1 MRTLVQERELKEK
14 KTTQSISRKG
24 NSLDNGGMEFF
35 FGLLKSEMFY
45 EHKEKYK
52 TLEEL
57 EKMIEDHIY
66 YYTNKGIKN
75 RFEQK
80 LVLNQQL

>member
-1 MRTLVQERELKEK
+1 
-14 KTTQSISRKG
+14 
-24 NSLDNGGMEFF
+24 MEFF

-45 EHKEKYK
+45 EYKEKYK

>member
-1 MRTLVQERELKEK
+1 
-14 KTTQSISRKG
+14 
-24 NSLDNGGMEFF
+24 MEFF

-45 EHKEKYK
+45 EHKEKDK